1 MPVSRRTALK
11 QVLFVSAGIALLPS
25 CLHTAPASLK
35 LKNLDVNGD
44 DEKMLEELA
53 ATIIPTTKTP
63 GAREVKA
70 QQFALTM
77 MDDCFNKEAQQKWTI
92 GMKEFEALCKKKNGH
107 SFVKST
113 PAERESLLLS
123 LEKEDASKVPA
134 AYFYQVTRRL
144 TVQAYTNSEYYLT
157 KVEEY
162 ELVPARFHGSIPVK
176 DLTKKTL

>member
-1 MPVSRRTALK
+1 V
-11 QVLFVSAGIALLPS
+11 
-25 CLHTAPASLK
+25 HTTPASLK

-77 MDDCFNKEAQQKWTI
+77 IDDCFKKEAQQKWMI
-92 GMKEFEALCKKKNGH
+92 GMKEFEALCKKQNGH

-113 PAERESLLLS
+113 PAEREALLQA
-123 LEKEDASKVPA
+123 LEKEDTPA
-134 AYFYQVTRRL
+134 AHFYKVTKRL
-144 TVQAYTNSEYYLT
+144 TIQAYTNSEYYLT